1 MRWALSHLKPARLRT
16 YSFWATTCPGLLHT
30 VLMANEKIAEKAT
43 IKGGLEAT
51 AP

>member
-16 YSFWATTCPGLLHT
+16 YSFWATTCPGFAQT
-30 VLMANEKIAEKAT
+30 VFTACENITLNAT
-43 IKGGLEAT
+43 FSGGLEAT